1 MSVRSSKNI
10 KCFLES
16 LLANR
21 VQRDAGNGMC
31 GILGFNWEDRDRLVA
46 LAGLLEHR
54 GPEQEGYHVSDGVSI
69 GHKRLCILDLSE
81 KGIQPMYNEQRNICV
96 SYNGE
101 IYNFEEL
108 RKELESCGHI
118 FKSNTDTEVLVHG
131 YEQWGRKVL
140 GRLNGQ
146 FAFCIFDASK
156 QKLLLGR
163 DRLGIKPLYYYCK
176 GDKFIFSS
184 ELKVM
189 LKSDIEKEINKD
201 VLDHYMIFGYTPSE
215 ESILCDVKKLL
226 PGRWLE
232 YDLDRKQLGDRG
244 CYWELDYCEDNSI
257 SEIEWQEQL
266 RELISKSTKRRLIS
280 DVPLGAFLS
289 GGVDS
294 SIIVAMMR
302 EHVSDLQTF
311 SIRFDHEEFNESQ
324 YAKIVSDMFDTNHF
338 EIEFNSKDVGELIP
352 GLVYNYDEP
361 FSDPSMIPTYLV
373 SKVAKEHVTV
383 SLSGTGG
390 DELFGGYNRYNEFA
404 TLKRLNLLPVFVK
417 CVLDGSVG
425 AVNVFLGSDKL
436 NKLRSFLGDK
446 EPGYVLYAKLLSYM
460 FREKNEQTKGLES
473 LNYLSGYFKYDDDLT
488 NLLNTDMC
496 EYLPNDLLVKEDR
509 ASTAVSLEARV
520 PFLDHELV
528 EFAAKMPAKLKIRGG
543 ETKYILK
550 KSFEGIL
557 PKEILYRK
565 KRGFGV
571 PLVHYFRG
579 PLKDFAYREIFDFDG
594 YNYYDRNMIR
604 KMWGRHQGG
613 KSDYSRILFSVI
625 VFNMW
630 YKKWMG

>member
-1 MSVRSSKNI
+1 
-10 KCFLES
+10 
-16 LLANR
+16 
-21 VQRDAGNGMC
+21 MC
-31 GILGFNWEDRDRLVA
+31 GILGFNWEDRDRLVE

-54 GPEQEGYHVSDGVSI
+54 GPEQEGYHVGDGVSI

-81 KGIQPMYNEQRNICV
+81 KGIQPMYNENRNICV

-101 IYNFEEL
+101 IYNFKEL
-108 RKELESCGHI
+108 RKELEGCGHI

-131 YEQWGRKVL
+131 YEQWGREVL
-140 GRLNGQ
+140 SRLNGQ
-146 FAFCIFDASK
+146 FAFCILDVSER
-156 QKLLLGR
+156 KLLLGR

-176 GDKFIFSS
+176 EGKFIFGS

-189 LKSDIEKEINKD
+189 LKSGIEKQIDED

-215 ESILCDVKKLL
+215 DSILCGVKKLL
-226 PGRWLE
+226 PGSWLE
-232 YDLDRKQLGDRG
+232 YDLGKKELDDCGF
-244 CYWELDYCEDNSI
+244 YWELNYCEDHSI
-257 SEIEWQEQL
+257 SEMQWQEQL
-266 RELISKSTKRRLIS
+266 RELISRSTKRRLIS

-289 GGVDS
+289 GGIDS

-311 SIRFDHEEFNESQ
+311 SIRFDHKEFNESQ
-324 YAKIVSDMFDTNHF
+324 YAKIVSEMFGTNHF
-338 EIEFNSKDVGELIP
+338 EIEFDSNDVGALIP
-352 GLVYNYDEP
+352 GLIYNYDEP

-390 DELFGGYNRYNEFA
+390 DELFGGYERYSEFS
-404 TLKRLNLLPVFVK
+404 TLKRLNSLPGFLKMLLN
-417 CVLDGSVG
+417 GSVC
-425 AVNVFLGSDKL
+425 AVNTFLGKDKL
-436 NKLRSFLGDK
+436 NKLRCFLGEK
-446 EPGYVLYAKLLSYM
+446 SPGYILYVKLLSYM
-460 FREKNEQTKGLES
+460 FRGKGEGIKGLEGLRY
-473 LNYLSGYFKYDDDLT
+473 LNEYFNYDNDLT
-488 NLLNTDMC
+488 NLLNTDMH

-528 EFAAKMPAKLKIRGG
+528 EFAAKMPASLKIRGG
-543 ETKYILK
+543 EKKYILK
-550 KSFEGIL
+550 KSFEGVL

-579 PLKDFAYREIFDFDG
+579 PLKDFAYGEIFDFEG
-594 YNYYDRNMIR
+594 YNYYDKNMIR
-604 KMWGRHQGG
+604 KMWDRHQSGR
-613 KSDYSRILFSVI
+613 SDYSRILWSVI

-630 YKKWMG
+630 FNKWMK